1 MLGSTRHFSIENP
14 HKFHSGL
21 GLMLFK
27 PDATIFQLYRGR
39 LVLLMDRT
47 QVP

>member
-1 MLGSTRHFSIENP
+1 MLGSTVGIFQENP
-14 HKFHSGL
+14 HKFHGGL

-27 PDATIFQLYRGR
+27 PDATIFQLYRRR